1 MTQHCI
7 NDPEK
12 VSNTQKTLL
21 LEREIAPWRKLFTLI
36 RKKKGRPEIKDK
48 RPFQTTDRHS
58 RRWSF
63 SGVSSYLS

>member
-12 VSNTQKTLL
+12 VSDTQKTFLL
-21 LEREIAPWRKLFTLI
+21 DREIAHWRELFTLI
-36 RKKKGRPEIKDK
+36 RKNGRPEIKDK

-63 SGVSSYLS
+63 SGVSSYFS